1 MDMSASIPLE
11 NPQFSGTVRRFKF
24 MPRFSP
30 EINAGH
36 LLTAIT
42 ILVSVSVLYGT
53 QAAGIETQKEWLK
66 RHDAMLDKHAIN
78 LNELNAHTAGVEK
91 VIANFEAQFKRLED
105 TNKELSKDV
114 KEILRHTTGK

>member
-11 NPQFSGTVRRFKF
+11 NSPFSGTVRRSKF

-42 ILVSVSVLYGT
+42 ILVSVAVLYGT

-66 RHDAMLDKHAIN
+66 RHDAMLEKHSAN
-78 LNELNAHTAGVEK
+78 LSELNSHTAGVEK

-114 KEILRHTTGK
+114 KEILRHTSGK

>member
-1 MDMSASIPLE
+1 MNYGASIPIEKEAFDGKLRLF
-11 NPQFSGTVRRFKF
+11 NL

-42 ILVSVSVLYGT
+42 ILVSVAVLYGT

-66 RHDAMLDKHAIN
+66 RHDAMLEKHSAN
-78 LNELNAHTAGVEK
+78 LSELNAHTAGVEK
-91 VIANFEAQFKRLED
+91 VIVNFEAQFKRLEEA
-105 TNKELSKDV
+105 NRELSKDV
-114 KEILRHTTGK
+114 KEILKHTSAQ

>member
-1 MDMSASIPLE
+1 MNYGASIPIEKEAFDGKMRLF
-11 NPQFSGTVRRFKF
+11 NL

-42 ILVSVSVLYGT
+42 ILVSVAVLYGT

-66 RHDAMLDKHAIN
+66 RHDAMLEKHSAN
-78 LNELNAHTAGVEK
+78 LSELNAHTAGVEK
-91 VIANFEAQFKRLED
+91 VIVNFEAQFKRLEEA
-105 TNKELSKDV
+105 NRELSKDV
-114 KEILRHTTGK
+114 KEILKHTSAQ

>member
-1 MDMSASIPLE
+1 
-11 NPQFSGTVRRFKF
+11 

-42 ILVSVSVLYGT
+42 ILVSVAVLYGT

-66 RHDAMLDKHAIN
+66 RHDAMLEKHSAN
-78 LNELNAHTAGVEK
+78 LSELNAHTAGVEK
-91 VIANFEAQFKRLED
+91 VIVNFEAQFKRLEEA
-105 TNKELSKDV
+105 NRELAKDV
-114 KEILRHTTGK
+114 KEILKHTSAQ